1 MNINPKGI
9 LCNRP
14 RHDNS
19 ILLRKS
25 IFDAKF
31 LINLLNFEILRK
43 LLCLEMKTLN
53 GKIHATNNYRG
64 KILFNHQNEGKEK
77 AIEGER
83 EREGEIEIPRG
94 GIDPV
99 IIIYHSIFRR
109 YK

>member
-1 MNINPKGI
+1 MPWNE
-9 LCNRP
+9 
-14 RHDNS
+14 
-19 ILLRKS
+19 
-25 IFDAKF
+25 
-31 LINLLNFEILRK
+31 NFKWEFMQQI
-43 LLCLEMKTLN
+43 
-53 GKIHATNNYRG
+53 NYRG

-109 YK
+109 YKWQSRIGINAVQYSCFKATVRNFGFAVSIHAREFVCMCVCAH

>member
-19 ILLRKS
+19 ILFRKN

-53 GKIHATNNYRG
+53 GKIHATN
-64 KILFNHQNEGKEK
+64 
-77 AIEGER
+77 
-83 EREGEIEIPRG
+83 
-94 GIDPV
+94 
-99 IIIYHSIFRR
+99 
-109 YK
+109 